1 DGLADVIDG
10 GDGDDL
16 LFGDGGNDTLS
27 GGAGHDTLIGEA
39 GDDSLDGGEGYDHAF
54 FDNVSAGITATF
66 SAVTTVTGDAGIG
79 TDTLVDVEKI
89 RGSEFNDTL
98 TADGTYSGTYGDF
111 NVFEGGDGDD
121 SITGNGN
128 TRVEYLNADGG
139 VVVDLVAGTAN
150 AGGLGATNVGSDTL
164 VGGINRIAGSHFGDS
179 LTGGADDDMESFRGM
194 DGNDTI
200 DGSTGYDESDY
211 WLSSEGITAIMTA
224 GSAGTV
230 SKASGELDTLISIEK
245 IRGSEFGDT
254 FDSTAFVGVQ
264 YESFNAFEGL
274 GGNDT
279 VLGNN
284 ETRIEYR
291 EADGGVHVDLA
302 SGFSQGMAGIG
313 GATNVGNDTISG
325 VNSIIG
331 SSHDDSL
338 VGGAIDDYEEY
349 RPGAGDDTIDGGTG
363 FDRLRYTHSDSA
375 ITMEFS
381 DVTDESGTVSIDGF
395 GGSDVFTNID
405 EVQGSSFG
413 DSMTGNSQ
421 TDRFIGGAGDDTID
435 GGSNYDLARYDRSDQ
450 TFGVHVDLFDGFAH
464 NDGYGD
470 TDSLVGIEEIRGG
483 SMNDS
488 LYGSAEYEKFMG
500 NGGDDDLQGRDGRD
514 TLEGGDGNDTLSG
527 GDDWDTLEG
536 GDGVDSLDGG
546 AGSDWLNGGA
556 GDDFIDGGADSDG
569 VNYYS
574 ETVGIN
580 VSMSSAGAG
589 TVTHDGYTDTL
600 INIERIH
607 GSSHAD
613 FFTGSSDADR
623 FYGEDGNDTMDGG
636 AGDDFMQAGDGANS
650 LEGGLGNDTA
660 DYYSV
665 STGVTVVMTGGG
677 AGTVVHDGDTDT
689 LGGIEYVGGS
699 YADDSLTG
707 SADVDSFTGHLGNDT
722 LVGGGGDDWLYG
734 GAGQDVMTGG
744 TGIDEFY
751 IGAVED
757 ATIVALNAVFTDSSD
772 VITDFVS
779 ATDVIFLQSNF
790 VFSGSYDAAD
800 DFLTTI
806 GGSAYD
812 GTNADYTGGQDTGE
826 AKLIFDG
833 SYLYFDDNESTDG
846 YTVIAEFTSGTIVG
860 TDVSAT

>member
-1 DGLADVIDG
+1 M
-10 GDGDDL
+10 
-16 LFGDGGNDTLS
+16 
-27 GGAGHDTLIGEA
+27 
-39 GDDSLDGGEGYDHAF
+39 
-54 FDNVSAGITATF
+54 
-66 SAVTTVTGDAGIG
+66 
-79 TDTLVDVEKI
+79 
-89 RGSEFNDTL
+89 R
-98 TADGTYSGTYGDF
+98 TYGDF

-211 WLSSEGITAIMTA
+211 WLSAEGVTATLTT
-224 GSAGTV
+224 GGLGTV

-245 IRGSEFGDT
+245 IRGSEFADS
-254 FDSTAFVGVQ
+254 FDASAFDGGS
-264 YESFNAFEGL
+264 YGLFNVFEGL
-274 GGNDT
+274 DGNDT
-279 VLGNN
+279 VVGNG
-284 ETRIEYR
+284 ETRVEYR
-291 EADGGVHVDLA
+291 EADGGVYVDLA
-302 SGFSQGMAGIG
+302 TGTSQGTAGFD
-313 GATNVGNDTISG
+313 GATNVGTDTITG
-325 VNSIIG
+325 ANSIVG
-331 SSHDDSL
+331 SAFNDSL

-363 FDRLRYTHSDSA
+363 FDRLRYHFADAAVTV
-375 ITMEFS
+375 EFS
-381 DVTDESGTVSIDGF
+381 DVTEGSGTTFNDGD

-405 EVQGSSFG
+405 EVQGSVFG
-413 DSMTGNSQ
+413 DSLTGNSQ
-421 TDRFIGGAGDDTID
+421 NDRFIGGAGDDTIT
-435 GGSNYDLARYDRSDQ
+435 GGAGYDVARYDRSDQ
-450 TFGVHVDLFDGFAH
+450 DFAVHVDLFDGFAYD
-464 NDGYGD
+464 DGHGD
-470 TDSLVGIEEIRGG
+470 VDVLAGIENIRGG

-488 LYGSAEYEKFMG
+488 LYGSAEYERLQGGGG
-500 NGGDDDLQGRDGRD
+500 NDDLQGRDGRD
-514 TLEGGDGNDTLSG
+514 TLEGDDGNDTLSG

-569 VNYYS
+569 VNYYT

-607 GSSHAD
+607 GSYHAD

-623 FYGEDGNDTMDGG
+623 FYGEDGDDTMDGG
-636 AGDDFMQAGDGANS
+636 AGDDFMQGGDGANS

-665 STGVTVVMTGGG
+665 STGVTIVMTGGG
-677 AGTVVHDGDTDT
+677 AGTVLHDGDTDT
-689 LGGIEYVGGS
+689 LGGFEELGGS
-699 YADDSLTG
+699 YADDNITG
-707 SADVDSFTGHLGNDT
+707 SADSENFYGHSGDDT
-722 LVGGGGDDWLYG
+722 ILGGGGLDWIHAGIGADIVTG
-734 GAGQDVMTGG
+734 GAD
-744 TGIDEFY
+744 DDSFY
-751 IGAVED
+751 VDAVEE
-757 ATIVALNAVFTDSSD
+757 ATIVALNGVFASSSD
-772 VITDFVS
+772 VITDFTTTS
-779 ATDVIFLQSNF
+779 DFLVLGSSF
-790 VFSGSYDAAD
+790 AFSGSYDAAD

-833 SYLYFDDNESTDG
+833 SYLYYDDNESADG

-860 TDVSAT
+860 ADVNAT